1 MSALPQIGY
10 SGNPQFIIE
19 CKDCKTRGHFNK
31 AYHECKFYK
40 AVSAADVGSSGKKR
54 KQSATIKEEKK
65 QAKRKKKQTTGDIK
79 CISCGL
85 KGHSTSRSL
94 ECPNHI
100 ASKEEVITSTL
111 GEGSTV
117 FTRKLPLTSAVKP
130 AFREQFQE
138 KVISCCSDI
147 RRIVFSSQLFV
158 NSYLIHYQENRR
170 NANKGDKKDTD
181 KNSNKGSKEANKED
195 SKKDSKE
202 ANKDRSIPDVFC
214 QQFWYSVGQLITG
227 KQVTH
232 KTALSED
239 IKQYYTDFKAKF
251 PTIEN
256 IKRTDVQRIVQLYC
270 YQSVCHGHPH
280 WPENLELAA
289 VDKNRIELLCKQFE
303 EFIPGEVTLVSLSA
317 APAKFVNAL
326 WNIQFTYE
334 QEHIQHKPYDV
345 RVLPLPQRFFLFPTP
360 SLKWRFIAISLNA
373 LTPFMFP
380 GKVAKGY
387 TAQLEQFCKVF
398 DFKKFGFKR

>member
-1 MSALPQIGY
+1 
-10 SGNPQFIIE
+10 
-19 CKDCKTRGHFNK
+19 
-31 AYHECKFYK
+31 
-40 AVSAADVGSSGKKR
+40 
-54 KQSATIKEEKK
+54 
-65 QAKRKKKQTTGDIK
+65 
-79 CISCGL
+79 
-85 KGHSTSRSL
+85 
-94 ECPNHI
+94 
-100 ASKEEVITSTL
+100 
-111 GEGSTV
+111 
-117 FTRKLPLTSAVKP
+117 RKLPLTSAVKP

-158 NSYLIHYQENRR
+158 N
-170 NANKGDKKDTD
+170 
-181 KNSNKGSKEANKED
+181 

-251 PTIEN
+251 PTIEVKHKLTVGYSHCLTEAAKELSVSYTN
-256 IKRTDVQRIVQLYC
+256 SIVERFEQRLTKFLTYKLRTMLPVRLIVQLYC

-334 QEHIQHKPYDV
+334 QEH
-345 RVLPLPQRFFLFPTP
+345 
-360 SLKWRFIAISLNA
+360 
-373 LTPFMFP
+373 
-380 GKVAKGY
+380 
-387 TAQLEQFCKVF
+387 
-398 DFKKFGFKR
+398 

>member
-1 MSALPQIGY
+1 MYKAKILQKIKSVAEAHKNKVKDESFL
-10 SGNPQFIIE
+10 SIE
-19 CKDCKTRGHFNK
+19 CKDCKARGHFNK

-54 KQSATIKEEKK
+54 KQSATVKEEKK

-138 KVISCCSDI
+138 KIISCCSDI

-158 NSYLIHYQENRR
+158 N
-170 NANKGDKKDTD
+170 
-181 KNSNKGSKEANKED
+181 

-214 QQFWYSVGQLITG
+214 QQFWYSVV
-227 KQVTH
+227 KH
-232 KTALSED
+232 KLTVGYSHCLTEAAKELSVS
-239 IKQYYTDFKAKF
+239 YTNSIVERFEQRLTKF
-251 PTIEN
+251 LTY
-256 IKRTDVQRIVQLYC
+256 KLRTML
-270 YQSVCHGHPH
+270 P
-280 WPENLELAA
+280 
-289 VDKNRIELLCKQFE
+289 
-303 EFIPGEVTLVSLSA
+303 
-317 APAKFVNAL
+317 
-326 WNIQFTYE
+326 
-334 QEHIQHKPYDV
+334 V
-345 RVLPLPQRFFLFPTP
+345 RL
-360 SLKWRFIAISLNA
+360 
-373 LTPFMFP
+373 
-380 GKVAKGY
+380 
-387 TAQLEQFCKVF
+387 
-398 DFKKFGFKR
+398 